1 MLDGNK
7 FWTSSEISESLSPQI
22 FDFELLTTYKM
33 NKLNQEVTLFLIEL
47 NHPFIEEINELRT
60 IILSSEKE
68 IVENIKWNGPNYTFN
83 NQDFLTMRINPPK
96 KIQLIFHRGA
106 KKLQQPENKLI
117 QDTSTLL
124 VWKENDRAILELNS
138 LDQIDIHR
146 IELINIIKKWICKM

>member
-33 NKLNQEVTLFLIEL
+33 IRPNQEVTRFLIEL

-68 IVENIKWNGPNYTFN
+68 IVENIKWNGPNYMFN

-117 QDTSTLL
+117 QDASTLL

-138 LDQIDIHR
+138 LDQIR
-146 IELINIIKKWICKM
+146 KNKTNLIEIIEKWICAL

>member
-1 MLDGNK
+1 
-7 FWTSSEISESLSPQI
+7 
-22 FDFELLTTYKM
+22 M
-33 NKLNQEVTLFLIEL
+33 NKLNQEVTRFLIEL

-68 IVENIKWNGPNYTFN
+68 LIENIKWNGPNYMFN

-117 QDTSTLL
+117 QDASTLL

-138 LDQIDIHR
+138 LDQIR
-146 IELINIIKKWICKM
+146 KNKTNLIEIIEKWICAL

>member
-1 MLDGNK
+1 
-7 FWTSSEISESLSPQI
+7 
-22 FDFELLTTYKM
+22 M
-33 NKLNQEVTLFLIEL
+33 NKLNQEVTRFLIEL
-47 NHPFIEEINELRT
+47 NHPFIEEINELRA

-68 IVENIKWNGPNYTFN
+68 LIENIKWNGPNYMFN

-117 QDTSTLL
+117 QDASTLL

-138 LDQIDIHR
+138 LEQIR
-146 IELINIIKKWICKM
+146 KNKTNLIEIIEKWICAL

>member
-1 MLDGNK
+1 M
-7 FWTSSEISESLSPQI
+7 
-22 FDFELLTTYKM
+22 
-33 NKLNQEVTLFLIEL
+33 

-68 IVENIKWNGPNYTFN
+68 LIENIKWNGPNYTFN

-117 QDTSTLL
+117 QDTSNLL
-124 VWKENDRAILELNS
+124 VWKENDRAIATFNYLSEIKSDKNTVINLVKNW
-138 LDQIDIHR
+138 
-146 IELINIIKKWICKM
+146 IENL